1 MFFFGTKNSK
11 IKRGQISNVTCPNCK
26 EVTTLTFTVFGK
38 YVHFYWVPMFPLRKK
53 TIVECNSCYRTYNI
67 KEAPEPVKHKFQR
80 EMTGIKTPLWYY
92 SGLAI
97 LACLIYLAFY
107 LSKKDEINDANYIQ
121 EPKVGD
127 MYTIEAAKK
136 GYYTTM
142 KVNRVTKDS
151 IFVIRNDFDLFR
163 RSNIYRINK
172 DENYTTK
179 IDSFSKTELQ
189 HLFNN
194 GNIFEVDRK

>member
-1 MFFFGTKNSK
+1 
-11 IKRGQISNVTCPNCK
+11 
-26 EVTTLTFTVFGK
+26 
-38 YVHFYWVPMFPLRKK
+38 
-53 TIVECNSCYRTYNI
+53 
-67 KEAPEPVKHKFQR
+67 
-80 EMTGIKTPLWYY
+80 MTGIKTPLWYY

-163 RSNIYRINK
+163 RSKIYRINK

-179 IDSFSKTELQ
+179 IDSFSKS
-189 HLFNN
+189 
-194 GNIFEVDRK
+194 